1 VERDSLYQPVR
12 DTFDGLAL
20 DPVSVPGAGAPVVH
34 AA

>member
-12 DTFDGLAL
+12 ESFEDL
-20 DPVSVPGAGAPVVH
+20 DPAAPGMTAAVPSVH